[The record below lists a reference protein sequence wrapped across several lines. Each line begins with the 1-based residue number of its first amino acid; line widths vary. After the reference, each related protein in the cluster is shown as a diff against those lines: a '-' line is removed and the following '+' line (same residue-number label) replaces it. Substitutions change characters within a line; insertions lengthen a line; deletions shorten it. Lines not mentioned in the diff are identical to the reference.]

1 MKSLQSGQLDLPGI
15 TFREGSSAA
24 CSCYNLG
31 MRIASGK
38 VVAGRVELDGE
49 LPEGASVTVL
59 ALEGDETF
67 EADTETE
74 KMLLES
80 MAEGDNGRTTPFTD
94 FLSELRSRE

>member
-1 MKSLQSGQLDLPGI
+1 VATNWPY
-15 TFREGSSAA
+15 
-24 CSCYNLG
+24 YNVS

-59 ALEGDETF
+59 AFEGDETF
-67 EADTETE
+67 EADAETE

-80 MAEGDNGRTTPFTD
+80 LAQCDGGRTTPFTD